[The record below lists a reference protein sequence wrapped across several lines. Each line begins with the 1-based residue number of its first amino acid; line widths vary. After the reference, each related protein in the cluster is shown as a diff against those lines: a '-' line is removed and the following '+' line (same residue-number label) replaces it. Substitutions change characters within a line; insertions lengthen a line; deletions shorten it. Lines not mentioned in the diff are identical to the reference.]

1 MSTEK
6 VCCIKLDNVDV
17 GYGSK
22 VIVQKINIDITK
34 GKITAII
41 GPNGAGKSTIL
52 KSIIRQLKTIKGGI
66 YVQDENEYK
75 KLETIPKNDF
85 AKKVSVMLTNK
96 VSTELMTVK
105 EVIEMG
111 RYPYT
116 GQFGMLKDSDKE
128 IVQQTIRNFELE
140 DLEYMDFNKIS
151 DGQKQRVLLAR
162 ALCQNP
168 EILILDEPTSFLDIK
183 HKISLLQTL
192 RSLAKKRGITIIMTL
207 HEVELAQKISDEVIC
222 VKNKSIFKY
231 GKTNEVFSGDTIN
244 KLYDINENEIGYD
257 PVFSTVEFSRVTGEP
272 KIMVLSNCGKGI
284 DIYRQLQ
291 KEGVP
296 FHAGIV
302 YKNDIDYNLAQKLAV
317 DYIEIAPF
325 EKITDEDVLCAKKK
339 IDKMDKIILLPLTYG
354 DSNAK
359 LKEVVEYA
367 KNKAK
372 KLICVP

>member
-1 MSTEK
+1 
-6 VCCIKLDNVDV
+6 
-17 GYGSK
+17 
-22 VIVQKINIDITK
+22 
-34 GKITAII
+34 
-41 GPNGAGKSTIL
+41 
-52 KSIIRQLKTIKGGI
+52 
-66 YVQDENEYK
+66 
-75 KLETIPKNDF
+75 
-85 AKKVSVMLTNK
+85 
-96 VSTELMTVK
+96 
-105 EVIEMG
+105 
-111 RYPYT
+111 
-116 GQFGMLKDSDKE
+116 
-128 IVQQTIRNFELE
+128 
-140 DLEYMDFNKIS
+140 
-151 DGQKQRVLLAR
+151 
-162 ALCQNP
+162 
-168 EILILDEPTSFLDIK
+168 
-183 HKISLLQTL
+183 
-192 RSLAKKRGITIIMTL
+192 LAKKRGITIIMTL